1 MEQKE
6 LVIFESEDQSVSLK
20 VPVEEETVWLTQAQI
35 TKLFSVDR
43 TVITRH
49 VNNVFRDEEL
59 DEKSNVHFLHIAN
72 SDKPVKFYS
81 LDVIISVGYRVKSK
95 RGIEFRRWANKVL
108 KDYILKGYAVNH
120 NRISQ
125 LGEVIKIMKR
135 VEERLDAKQ
144 VLTVI
149 ERYNLALELL
159 DEYDHQTMKKPAGNK
174 AVYVLTYE
182 ECREVIDSMKFAE
195 ESTLFGNEKDD
206 SFKGSIGAIYQTFG
220 GTEVYPTLEEK
231 AANLLYFLTKNHSF
245 SDGNKRIAATIF
257 LYFLD
262 KNNALFTEERKRID
276 DYALAALTIMIA
288 ESKPEEKDMMVK
300 VVMNCLEDRER

>member
-6 LVIFESEDQSVSLK
+6 LVIFESEDQAVSLK
-20 VPVEEETVWLTQAQI
+20 VPIEEETVWLTQAQM
-35 TKLFSVDR
+35 TRLFSVDR

-59 DEKSNVHFLHIAN
+59 DENFLHIAN

-144 VLTVI
+144 V
-149 ERYNLALELL
+149 
-159 DEYDHQTMKKPAGNK
+159 
-174 AVYVLTYE
+174 
-182 ECREVIDSMKFAE
+182 C
-195 ESTLFGNEKDD
+195 
-206 SFKGSIGAIYQTFG
+206 SIF
-220 GTEVYPTLEEK
+220 
-231 AANLLYFLTKNHSF
+231 
-245 SDGNKRIAATIF
+245 
-257 LYFLD
+257 
-262 KNNALFTEERKRID
+262 
-276 DYALAALTIMIA
+276 
-288 ESKPEEKDMMVK
+288 
-300 VVMNCLEDRER
+300 

>member
-6 LVIFESEDQSVSLK
+6 LVIFESEDQAVSLK
-20 VPVEEETVWLTQAQI
+20 VPIEEETVWLTQAQM
-35 TKLFSVDR
+35 TRLFSVDR

-125 LGEVIKIMKR
+125 LGEVIKIMKQRKYRGNLPNIRR
-135 VEERLDAKQ
+135 VRSLSYTGGKSCES
-144 VLTVI
+144 
-149 ERYNLALELL
+149 ALFS
-159 DEYDHQTMKKPAGNK
+159 D
-174 AVYVLTYE
+174 
-182 ECREVIDSMKFAE
+182 E
-195 ESTLFGNEKDD
+195 ESLIFGWK
-206 SFKGSIGAIYQTFG
+206 
-220 GTEVYPTLEEK
+220 
-231 AANLLYFLTKNHSF
+231 
-245 SDGNKRIAATIF
+245 
-257 LYFLD
+257 
-262 KNNALFTEERKRID
+262 
-276 DYALAALTIMIA
+276 
-288 ESKPEEKDMMVK
+288 
-300 VVMNCLEDRER
+300 